1 MPKAKH
7 SKMSLPLA
15 RQCRSL
21 VYRMAAKHGV
31 PPVCIT
37 AHWRSTKADAARYEV
52 WRIMIGEM
60 GMTRQLVAKSF
71 GRDRRRLRKSV
82 IGV

>member
-21 VYRMAAKHGV
+21 VYRM
-31 PPVCIT
+31 
-37 AHWRSTKADAARYEV
+37 AARYEV